1 MRRILLVSLLVAAA
15 AAFVASP
22 ASATNECRG
31 LQICVPVSGPWV
43 SVPPK
48 GAAVEFQLS
57 CPRSYVVGGLDSELS
72 VREIDIAFRGL
83 NGSPV
88 SPGLTTTGD
97 AVFVATYVGVGAAA
111 PTFRPHIGCVP
122 TAGSAGRIPTS
133 FRAFPPGK
141 PTVRHIREVRL
152 AAGARRV
159 TLGCAGNERLV
170 GGTHALGFFTP
181 GPPTVELV
189 KSVVASRALRAG
201 RVVVSVRASAAIR
214 GGHTILQ
221 VGAICAPEQ

>member
-1 MRRILLVSLLVAAA
+1 VRRLLLVPLLAAA
-15 AAFVASP
+15 SAALFASP
-22 ASATNECRG
+22 AAATNECRG
-31 LQICVPVSGPWV
+31 LQICVPVAGPWV
-43 SVPPK
+43 SVAPK

-72 VREIDIAFRGL
+72 VREIDVAFRGL

-111 PTFRPHIGCVP
+111 PSFRPHIGCVP
-122 TAGSAGRIPTS
+122 TAGGGGRIPT
-133 FRAFPPGK
+133 AVGVFPPGK

-159 TLGCAGNERLV
+159 TLGCAANERLV
-170 GGTHALGFFTP
+170 GGSHAVGFFTP
-181 GPPTVELV
+181 GPPTADVV
-189 KSVVASRALRAG
+189 RSVVASRALSGG
-201 RVVVSVRASAAIR
+201 RVVVSVRAAAAVR
-214 GGHTILQ
+214 NAHTILQ
-221 VGAICAPEQ
+221 VGAICASEQ

>member
-1 MRRILLVSLLVAAA
+1 VRRVLLVALLASA
-15 AAFVASP
+15 SASVLASP
-22 ASATNECRG
+22 AFATNECRG
-31 LQICVPVSGPWV
+31 LQICIPVAGPWV

-48 GAAVEFQLS
+48 GGAVEFQLS
-57 CPRSYVVGGLDSELS
+57 CPARYVVGGLDSELS
-72 VREIDIAFRGL
+72 VREIDVAFRGL

-122 TAGSAGRIPTS
+122 TAGGGGRIPTA

-152 AAGARRV
+152 AEGARRV
-159 TLGCAGNERLV
+159 TLGCAVNERLV
-170 GGTHALGFFTP
+170 GGAHALGFFTP

-189 KSVVASRALRAG
+189 KSVSASRVLRAG
-201 RVVVSVRASAAIR
+201 RVVVSVRAGAGIR

-221 VGAICAPEQ
+221 VGAICASEQ

>member
-1 MRRILLVSLLVAAA
+1 
-15 AAFVASP
+15 
-22 ASATNECRG
+22 
-31 LQICVPVSGPWV
+31 V
-43 SVPPK
+43 SVAPK

-72 VREIDIAFRGL
+72 VREIDVAFRGL

-111 PTFRPHIGCVP
+111 PSFRPHIGCVP
-122 TAGSAGRIPTS
+122 TAGGGGRIPT
-133 FRAFPPGK
+133 AVGVFPPGK

-159 TLGCAGNERLV
+159 TLGCAANERLV
-170 GGTHALGFFTP
+170 GGSHAVGFFTP
-181 GPPTVELV
+181 GPPTADVV
-189 KSVVASRALRAG
+189 RSVVASRALSGG
-201 RVVVSVRASAAIR
+201 RVVVSVRAAAAVR
-214 GGHTILQ
+214 NAHTILQ
-221 VGAICAPEQ
+221 VGAICASEQ